1 MTTIASVLLD
11 MLGNCGIVLT
21 IELFTEEL
29 EYHILRRHTYLSVLK
44 IFCIFQL
51 GSTLTDMPGPVCLV
65 SLV

>member
-21 IELFTEEL
+21 IELFTLTEEL
-29 EYHILRRHTYLSVLK
+29 EYHVLRRHTYLSVLE

-51 GSTLTDMPGPVCLV
+51 GSTLTDMPKGVFGL
-65 SLV
+65 